1 MPGLDSP
8 RRGLIVP
15 LLGRLRRSTSGTA
28 RSMSGLRVVVTGATG
43 NVGTSVIK
51 ALSAEEGVESVLG
64 LSRRPTDWTV
74 PKTRFAVSDVCRDN
88 LESHFEG
95 ADVVIHL
102 AWLFQ
107 PARRPEITWE
117 NNVSGSLRVF
127 RAVAQ
132 TGVSALI
139 HASSV
144 GAYSPG
150 RNQPAVSEDWPTHGW
165 PGASYPREKAY
176 LERCLDIFEDRHRTR
191 VVRMRP
197 AFIFQKSSA
206 TAQRRLFAGPFLPG
220 SLVSSFWIPVLPQL
234 PALSVQV
241 VHSSDVA
248 DAYVTATLGEQQGA
262 FNLAADPPV
271 GMNTLADLFD
281 ARLID
286 IPEPVIRAGLWAAWH
301 AHAVPSTPGLF
312 DTVMQIPTMDCSRA
326 RIELGWL
333 PTRSPSAVLQEFFEG
348 LRTGAGWHTPPLAG
362 DGPVA
367 RLREIATGLGSRA

>member
-1 MPGLDSP
+1 MPGFDSP
-8 RRGLIVP
+8 RRCLIVP

-43 NVGTSVIK
+43 NVGTCVIT

-74 PKTRFAVSDVCRDN
+74 PKTRFAVSDVRRDN

-132 TGVSALI
+132 TGVPALI

-241 VHSSDVA
+241 GSFIRCSRRLRSSDFGRAARRIQPGSGSARRYEHPRRFVRRTLDRHSGARNPGGPLGGMACTRCPIYSGPLRHRDA
-248 DAYVTATLGEQQGA
+248 DSDDGL
-262 FNLAADPPV
+262 LAR
-271 GMNTLADLFD
+271 TY
-281 ARLID
+281 
-286 IPEPVIRAGLWAAWH
+286 RAGVATH
-301 AHAVPSTPGLF
+301 SKS
-312 DTVMQIPTMDCSRA
+312 QR
-326 RIELGWL
+326 
-333 PTRSPSAVLQEFFEG
+333 RSAGIF
-348 LRTGAGWHTPPLAG
+348 RGA
-362 DGPVA
+362 
-367 RLREIATGLGSRA
+367 